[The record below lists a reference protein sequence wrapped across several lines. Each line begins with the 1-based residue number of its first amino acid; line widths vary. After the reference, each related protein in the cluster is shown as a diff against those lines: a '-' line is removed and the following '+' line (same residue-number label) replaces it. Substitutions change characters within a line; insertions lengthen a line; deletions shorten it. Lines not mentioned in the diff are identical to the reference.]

1 MSLTYKF
8 LRQQVEKEK
17 KKKKIIISTILF
29 LSFLY
34 LIIILIFGDMGLVRY
49 KELKNTKF
57 KLEAQVKEIENE
69 NKHLKNEL
77 AKFNEDRFYLEK
89 YAREEFGFAKRD
101 EYIFLYDR

>member
-17 KKKKIIISTILF
+17 KRKKLIISTILF

-34 LIIILIFGDMGLVRY
+34 LFISLIFGDMGFIRY
-49 KELKNTKF
+49 KELKKTKSN
-57 KLEAQVKEIENE
+57 LETQLKEIEIE
-69 NKHLKNEL
+69 NKRLKAEIENYN
-77 AKFNEDRFYLEK
+77 KDPFYLEK